1 LAEGSL
7 MPVNDPGAPGL
18 VEVTDARSGL
28 FEAAMAIYEA
38 EIPKAEQKTRAQI
51 LASLAHPDV
60 RFWAFVRGGEAIG
73 VSIVYAP
80 RREGV
85 LLLEYLAVA
94 AKAQGG
100 GIGSALFTASFE
112 ASRIDP
118 GTMLLIEVDSEEGDV
133 DAAERAV
140 RLKRKQFYRRLGC
153 REVAGFDYILP
164 LDNYGPAPKMN
175 LLVLGAEE
183 DRLET
188 ARLKQAVRAI
198 YQNVYA
204 CAPDDPRLAAMFAG
218 LEGSLQLV

>member
-1 LAEGSL
+1 
-7 MPVNDPGAPGL
+7 MPVDDPGTPKL
-18 VEVTDARSGL
+18 IEVTDARSDL

-51 LASLAHPDV
+51 LASLTHPDV
-60 RFWAFVRGGEAIG
+60 RFWTYVRGGDVIG
-73 VSIVYAP
+73 VSIVYVP
-80 RREGV
+80 RREGEM
-85 LLLEYLAVA
+85 LLEYLAIA
-94 AKAQGG
+94 ARAQGA
-100 GIGSALFTASFE
+100 GIGSLLFTASYE

-118 GTMLLIEVDSEEGDV
+118 GTMLLIEVDSEEGEP

-164 LDNYGPAPKMN
+164 LENYGPAPKMN
-175 LLVLGAEE
+175 LLVLGMEE

-188 ARLKQAVRAI
+188 VRLKQAVRAV

-204 CAPDDPRLAAMFAG
+204 CAQNDPRLAAMFAG
-218 LEGSLQLV
+218 LEGSLELV

>member
-1 LAEGSL
+1 
-7 MPVNDPGAPGL
+7 MPVDEPGKQSL
-18 VEVTDARSGL
+18 VEVMDARSGL

-60 RFWAFVRGGEAIG
+60 RLWAYVRGGEVIG
-73 VSIVYAP
+73 LSIVYAP

-100 GIGSALFTASFE
+100 GIGAALFTASFA

-118 GTMLLIEVDSEEGDV
+118 GTMLLIEVDSEDSDV

-164 LDNYGPAPKMN
+164 LENYGPAPKMN
-175 LLVLGAEE
+175 LLVLGMEE

-188 ARLKQAVRAI
+188 SRLKKAVRAV

>member
-1 LAEGSL
+1 
-7 MPVNDPGAPGL
+7 MPVDEPGKQSL
-18 VEVTDARSGL
+18 VEVMDARSGL

-51 LASLAHPDV
+51 LASLAHSDV
-60 RFWAFVRGGEAIG
+60 RLWAYVRGGEVIG
-73 VSIVYAP
+73 LSIVYAP

-100 GIGSALFTASFE
+100 GIGSALFTASFA

-118 GTMLLIEVDSEEGDV
+118 GTMLLIEVDSEDSDE

-164 LDNYGPAPKMN
+164 LENYGPAPKMN
-175 LLVLGAEE
+175 LLVLGMEE

-188 ARLKQAVRAI
+188 SRLKKAVRAV

>member
-1 LAEGSL
+1 
-7 MPVNDPGAPGL
+7 MPVDKPGTLSL

-51 LASLAHPDV
+51 LASLAHPEV
-60 RFWAFVRGGEAIG
+60 HFWAYLRGGDVIG
-73 VSIVYAP
+73 VSIAYAP
-80 RREGV
+80 RAEGV
-85 LLLEYLAVA
+85 MLLEYLAIA
-94 AKAQGG
+94 ARAQGG
-100 GIGSALFTASFE
+100 GIGSRLFTASFE

-118 GTMLLIEVDSEEGDV
+118 GTLLLIEVDSEDGDV

-164 LDNYGPAPKMN
+164 LEHYGPAPKMN
-175 LLVLGAEE
+175 LLVLGMEE

-188 ARLKQAVRAI
+188 ARLQQAVRAL
-198 YQNVYA
+198 YQNVYG

>member
-1 LAEGSL
+1 
-7 MPVNDPGAPGL
+7 MPVNDPGSQRL
-18 VEVTDARSGL
+18 VEMTDAGSGL
-28 FEAAMAIYEA
+28 FEAAIAIYEA

-60 RFWAFVRGGEAIG
+60 RFWAYVRGGEVIG
-73 VSIVYAP
+73 LSIVYAP

-100 GIGSALFTASFE
+100 GIGSALFTASFA

-118 GTMLLIEVDSEEGDV
+118 GTMLLIEVDSEDSDV

-164 LDNYGPAPKMN
+164 LENYGPAPKMN
-175 LLVLGAEE
+175 LLVLGMEE

-188 ARLKQAVRAI
+188 SRLKKAVSAI

>member
-1 LAEGSL
+1 
-7 MPVNDPGAPGL
+7 MPVDEPGKQSL
-18 VEVTDARSGL
+18 VEVMDARSGL

-60 RFWAFVRGGEAIG
+60 RLWAYVRGGEVIG
-73 VSIVYAP
+73 LSIVYAP

-100 GIGSALFTASFE
+100 GIGAALFTASFA

-118 GTMLLIEVDSEEGDV
+118 GTMLLIEVDSEDSDV

-164 LDNYGPAPKMN
+164 LENYGPAPKMN
-175 LLVLGAEE
+175 LLVLGMEE

-188 ARLKQAVRAI
+188 ARLKQAVRAV

-204 CAPDDPRLAAMFAG
+204 CSPDDQRLAAMFAG
-218 LEGSLQLV
+218 LGEALQLV